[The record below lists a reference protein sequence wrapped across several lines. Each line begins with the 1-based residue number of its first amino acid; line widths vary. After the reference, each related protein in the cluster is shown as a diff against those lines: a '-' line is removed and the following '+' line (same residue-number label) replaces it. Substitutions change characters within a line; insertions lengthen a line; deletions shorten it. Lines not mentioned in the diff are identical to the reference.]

1 MKRQVHKLSKAVAA
15 ALALACAFA
24 VLLLAGCLSPVGDK
38 LPAWI
43 IHVTEDQA
51 EEHLAGNV
59 WRETAYGTHMI
70 RFFADGTWEE
80 KGGSAKV
87 LPEAEPGATWQV
99 LFCDAEGWT
108 NWSGVSVEDAE
119 GVFAYRLVI
128 KGLSDAAGKTRV
140 LTLAFEDASPMPE
153 EADVTTLLFG
163 DVLLLDGNRFVAD
176 EASLMT

>member
-1 MKRQVHKLSKAVAA
+1 MKRIARRFTKVTAM
-15 ALALACAFA
+15 ALALACTFA
-24 VLLLAGCLSPVGDK
+24 VLMLTGCLDPVGNK

-43 IHVTEDQA
+43 IHGTEDRA

-80 KGGSAKV
+80 RGGTAKV
-87 LPEAEPGATWQV
+87 LPEVREGATWEV
-99 LFCDAEGWT
+99 LFCDAAGKT
-108 NWSGVSVEDAE
+108 NWSGVSLEDAE
-119 GVFAYRLVI
+119 GVFAYRVVI
-128 KGLSDAAGKTRV
+128 KGAFDDEKEVRV